1 MESDK
6 SSPVDSD
13 KNSSENTG
21 SDMSVSFD
29 ELGGKYHLYYVDII
43 CYKHLVVTLMIGS
56 IDKLY

>member
-13 KNSSENTG
+13 KNSSENAG

-29 ELGGKYHLYYVDII
+29 ELGGKYNLYYVDII
-43 CYKHLVVTLMIGS
+43 CYKHFVVTLMIGS